1 MFKTKE
7 QDKTLEEL
15 SGKGN
20 LPNRE
25 FMVMIVKMF
34 KELRR
39 RLNEQSKKLEVFN
52 KSYKIQRRTKKKKL
66 RITEMKNTLEGI
78 NSRLDD
84 TEEWI
89 SKLEDRILEITQ
101 AGQRKEKEL

>member
-1 MFKTKE
+1 MFKMKE

-39 RLNEQSKKLEVFN
+39 RINEQSKKLEVFN
-52 KSYKIQRRTKKKKL
+52 KS
-66 RITEMKNTLEGI
+66 
-78 NSRLDD
+78 
-84 TEEWI
+84 
-89 SKLEDRILEITQ
+89 
-101 AGQRKEKEL
+101 

>member
-52 KSYKIQRRTKKKKL
+52 
-66 RITEMKNTLEGI
+66 RI
-78 NSRLDD
+78 
-84 TEEWI
+84 
-89 SKLEDRILEITQ
+89 
-101 AGQRKEKEL
+101 RKM

>member
-1 MFKTKE
+1 MSQQRNILQIKE

-34 KELRR
+34 KELGR
-39 RLNEQSKKLEVFN
+39 RLNEQNNKLEVFN
-52 KSYKIQRRTKKKKL
+52 
-66 RITEMKNTLEGI
+66 
-78 NSRLDD
+78 NS
-84 TEEWI
+84 
-89 SKLEDRILEITQ
+89 
-101 AGQRKEKEL
+101 

>member
-1 MFKTKE
+1 MRQQKNMFKMKE

-25 FMVMIVKMF
+25 IMVMTVKML
-34 KELRR
+34 KELGR

-52 KSYKIQRRTKKKKL
+52 KS
-66 RITEMKNTLEGI
+66 
-78 NSRLDD
+78 
-84 TEEWI
+84 
-89 SKLEDRILEITQ
+89 
-101 AGQRKEKEL
+101 

>member
-34 KELRR
+34 KELGR
-39 RLNEQSKKLEVFN
+39 RLNEQNNKLEVFN
-52 KSYKIQRRTKKKKL
+52 
-66 RITEMKNTLEGI
+66 
-78 NSRLDD
+78 NS
-84 TEEWI
+84 
-89 SKLEDRILEITQ
+89 
-101 AGQRKEKEL
+101 